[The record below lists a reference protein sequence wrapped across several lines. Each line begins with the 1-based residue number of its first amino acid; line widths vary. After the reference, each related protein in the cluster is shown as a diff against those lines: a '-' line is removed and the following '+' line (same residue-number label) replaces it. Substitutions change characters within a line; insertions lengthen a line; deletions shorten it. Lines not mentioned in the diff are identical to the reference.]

1 MAETFNSFVRSIIKM
16 KNADMKFES
25 LVRGEDTIGTTA
37 DKDLLAEDLDNAN
50 KVNCS
55 LVK

>member
-1 MAETFNSFVRSIIKM
+1 M